1 MRSPRAWKSIW
12 TSRFPMSDL
21 KINGWSIYLH
31 PLFVDALQKMMDD
44 VRKAR
49 DADPENY
56 RQKRAAKLLA
66 ATRKMAFEEIPA
78 NPSDAKFRQGSTL
91 GDAYKHWF
99 RGKYVQQYRLFF
111 RYHEERKVIVLAWV
125 NDEKT
130 KRAYGRKT
138 DAYAVFARMLKNGN
152 PPDDWAALLA
162 EAKAETRA
170 DLKELDV

>member
-1 MRSPRAWKSIW
+1 
-12 TSRFPMSDL
+12 MSDL

>member
-1 MRSPRAWKSIW
+1 M
-12 TSRFPMSDL
+12 TDL
-21 KINGWSIYLH
+21 TINGWTIYLH
-31 PLFVDALQKMMDD
+31 PLFVDALDAMMAD

-49 DADPENY
+49 AADPENY

-78 NPSDAKFRQGSTL
+78 NPADPKFRQGATL

-111 RYHEERKVIVLAWV
+111 RYHEERKIVVLAWV

-130 KRAYGRKT
+130 KRAYGSRT
-138 DAYAVFARMLKNGN
+138 DAYAVFARMLKNGH
-152 PPDDWAALLA
+152 PPDDWAALVA
-162 EAKAETRA
+162 ESKTQA
-170 DLKELDV
+170 DAALLSPDV

>member
-1 MRSPRAWKSIW
+1 M
-12 TSRFPMSDL
+12 TDL
-21 KINGWSIYLH
+21 QINGWTIYMH
-31 PLFVDALQKMMDD
+31 PLFADALHAMMEE

-49 DADPENY
+49 AVDPENY

-78 NPSDAKFRQGSTL
+78 NPADPKFRQGSTL

-130 KRAYGRKT
+130 KRAYGSKT
-138 DAYAVFARMLKNGN
+138 DACAVFARMLKNGN
-152 PPDDWAALLA
+152 PPDDWAALVA
-162 EAKAETRA
+162 EAQRQTEDAA
-170 DLKELDV
+170 DILSSDL

>member
-1 MRSPRAWKSIW
+1 M
-12 TSRFPMSDL
+12 TEL
-21 KINGWSIYLH
+21 TINGWTIYLH
-31 PLFVDALQKMMDD
+31 PLFAEALHAMMED

-49 DADPENY
+49 AADPENY

-78 NPSDAKFRQGSTL
+78 NPADPKFRQGTTL

-111 RYHEERKVIVLAWV
+111 RYHEERRIIVLAWV

-130 KRAYGRKT
+130 KRAYGSKT

-162 EAKAETRA
+162 EARKPPEAATDILTP
-170 DLKELDV
+170 DL